1 MKKKNAETTIE
12 NVFRAQVSKDERVK
26 NAYLLV
32 YSEKLEVNLKIAEG
46 ETVGLPADFQQP
58 NYMASVGK
66 IFTSTLAGLLADK
79 EKLSFDDKIDKYLDE
94 ELVSGL
100 HILKGTEYSNE
111 IKIRHL
117 LSQQSGLNDN
127 FWPLLEKLIDNPDY
141 SLTPK
146 DAINWVKT
154 NTEANFRPGEGF
166 KYTDTN
172 YHLLGLIIENITGMP
187 FHAALHEYFFEP
199 LGMKHSY
206 MLHYSDPIEKPAYPV
221 ADFYMRET
229 RMNDIQGYAAL
240 DFAGGG
246 VVGPLE
252 DFLIF
257 MKALVANELVS
268 KETFQKMKE
277 DSSKFTL
284 GIDYGYG
291 IWQIK
296 TVPLLMPKKFNSWG
310 VAGATGAFMFY
321 HPEHEAFI
329 IGNFNNSAYE
339 KTGLRYMMVNVM
351 NKLF

>member
-1 MKKKNAETTIE
+1 MKKVNAESTIE
-12 NVFRAQVSKDERVK
+12 NVFRNQVRKDDRVR
-26 NAYLLV
+26 NAYLLIH
-32 YSEKLEVNLKIAEG
+32 SEKLKVHLNIAEG
-46 ETVGLPADFQQP
+46 ETGDRPADFQQP

-66 IFTSTLAGLLADK
+66 IFTSTLAGILVDK
-79 EKLSFDDKIDKYLDE
+79 GKLSFDDTINKHLAE

-100 HILKGTEYSNE
+100 HVHKGVDYSNE

-117 LSQQSGLNDN
+117 LSQQSGLDDN
-127 FWPLLEKLIDNPDY
+127 FWPLLEKLIAVPDY

-146 DAINWVKT
+146 DAISWVKT
-154 NTEANFRPGEGF
+154 NTEAIFRPGEGF

-172 YHLLGLIIENITGMP
+172 YHLLGLIIENITGMS

-199 LGMKHSY
+199 LGMKHSH

-229 RMNDIQGYAAL
+229 RMNDIQSYAAL

-252 DFLIF
+252 DFLKF
-257 MKALVANELVS
+257 MKALVAHELVS
-268 KETFQKMKE
+268 KETLQKMKK
-277 DSSKFTL
+277 DSAKFTL